1 MYTGSIKHLV
11 DRPELAT
18 R

>member
-11 DRPELAT
+11 DRSASAT